1 MSVRRS
7 VLALVYFSVP
17 SEAKRAFNHLELP
30 QVPAHA
36 AVPGVSSAGAVE
48 RSCNCVVR
56 VMTREGEGDGC
67 GG

>member
-17 SEAKRAFNHLELP
+17 SEAKRVQPLELP

-36 AVPGVSSAGAVE
+36 AVPGVSSAGVVE